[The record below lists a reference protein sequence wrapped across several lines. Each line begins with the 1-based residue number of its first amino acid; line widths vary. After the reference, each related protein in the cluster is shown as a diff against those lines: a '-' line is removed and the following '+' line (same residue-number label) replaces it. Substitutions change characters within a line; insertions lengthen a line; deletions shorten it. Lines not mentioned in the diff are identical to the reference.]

1 MNVGLYSLKNMTARK
16 IGKLS
21 RIIQKIFPVN
31 DIYTYSENIP
41 KQRISKR
48 EGLKKIIQDYN
59 EGKVDLIVFEK
70 LSSLGSDACIKGK
83 ALELLMKEK
92 VKFFI
97 IQENIDS
104 TLEIGKQKIQIL
116 ILIGEKQKEMNEQR
130 NRTSNID
137 SREMKN
143 VFIYTRVGNQDQLS

>member
-1 MNVGLYSLKNMTARK
+1 MNVGLYSLKNMTAME

-21 RIIQKIFPVN
+21 RIIQKIFPIN
-31 DIYTYSENIP
+31 DIYVYSENTP
-41 KQRISKR
+41 KQRISRR

-59 EGKVDLIVFEK
+59 KEKVDLIVFEK
-70 LSSLGSDACIKGK
+70 LSSLGSDACIKGE

-92 VKFFI
+92 VKFFV

-104 TLEIGKQKIQIL
+104 TLEIGKQQIKML
-116 ILIGEKQKEMNEQR
+116 TLIGEQQKEMNEQR

-143 VFIYTRVGNQDQLS
+143 VFLYARVGNQNQLS

>member
-48 EGLKKIIQDYN
+48 EGLKKIIQDF
-59 EGKVDLIVFEK
+59 IQ
-70 LSSLGSDACIKGK
+70 
-83 ALELLMKEK
+83 MK
-92 VKFFI
+92 
-97 IQENIDS
+97 
-104 TLEIGKQKIQIL
+104 
-116 ILIGEKQKEMNEQR
+116 
-130 NRTSNID
+130 
-137 SREMKN
+137 
-143 VFIYTRVGNQDQLS
+143 